1 MWRTYLAAVVMTTC
15 WSYLAIAEQADIE
28 IGVLTCALAE
38 PPEAAPSNAPNA
50 GGQKREGLCT
60 FKPKKGAEETY
71 AATFEGVSISAD
83 RTRTVIWVIKT
94 VAGVATLG
102 PGVLEQNYVTD
113 PAKATDQMA
122 SLIGET
128 NSAIALH
135 SMSDKSE
142 GSASAPTKPAP
153 TGFVILGVMLKL
165 KASAA

>member
-1 MWRTYLAAVVMTTC
+1 MWRTYLAAVVMATC
-15 WSYLAIAEQADIE
+15 WPYLAMAEQADIE

-38 PPEAAPSNAPNA
+38 SPEAAPSNAPAA

-71 AATFEGVSISAD
+71 AGTFEGVSISAD
-83 RTRTVIWVIKT
+83 RTRTVIWVVKT
-94 VAGVATLG
+94 VSGVATLG
-102 PGVLEQNYVTD
+102 PGVLEQSYATD

-153 TGFVILGVMLKL
+153 TGFVILGVALKL
-165 KASAA
+165 KSSSA